1 MSWSILIERLRGW
14 FAIEIFKGLNQEDPE
29 FLNREFNRRHLI
41 IHRAGRVDE
50 EYLEKTR
57 DTSVRLNQ
65 TLRIRSNEVARLS
78 ELLRQCANNFFDQF
92 ASIS

>member
-1 MSWSILIERLRGW
+1 MERLRGW

-29 FLNREFNRRHLI
+29 FLNREYNRRHLI

-57 DTSVRLNQ
+57 DTSVRLDQ
-65 TLRIRSNEVARLS
+65 TLRIRSNEVVRLS
-78 ELLRQCANNFFDQF
+78 ELLRQCANNFFDEF